1 MFQKHFLKLVRRWRE
16 LQIGACY
23 TRKSTEDQSEYSIDA
38 QLKLIKNYCKQN
50 DIILPKEFIFID
62 DGISGRRAEKRPAFM
77 QMIATAKMKPKKFDV
92 ILVHKFDRFARSRE
106 DSVVYKSL
114 LKKECGIKVVSITE
128 SIEDDKFSVILEA
141 MLEAMAEY
149 YSLNLSE
156 EVLKGMT
163 EKASRGEY
171 QTAAPFGYKMVEGKL
186 EIVEEE
192 AKIIKLIFEK
202 FSSKEMGMQPL
213 ARYINNLGFRTHRG
227 NCFENRTIDYI
238 LNNPV
243 YMGQVRWCPEGR
255 LRREFKNPKA
265 IIADGQHEPI
275 ISKELWEET
284 QKVLRGNKEIYRYKE
299 RKTAKI
305 SSWLKGLVR
314 CENCGST
321 LVVQGK
327 KYMQCNSYLK
337 GACNIS
343 CHVIIEDLEKSIL
356 EKLKETFDEKLSIE
370 IVPKQRVRQ
379 NTDVI
384 LLNELLKKLDEKE
397 KRIKIAYVDGI
408 DTLEEYKQNKDKIA
422 NERTELI
429 EQLKSI
435 KSDLQGEEVNEEIY
449 NKICSVYELL
459 SDENIDIK
467 TKYETA
473 HFLIEKITYSRQTK
487 TLKLTYK

>member
-1 MFQKHFLKLVRRWRE
+1 M
-16 LQIGACY
+16 
-23 TRKSTEDQSEYSIDA
+23 
-38 QLKLIKNYCKQN
+38 
-50 DIILPKEFIFID
+50 
-62 DGISGRRAEKRPAFM
+62 
-77 QMIATAKMKPKKFDV
+77 
-92 ILVHKFDRFARSRE
+92 
-106 DSVVYKSL
+106 
-114 LKKECGIKVVSITE
+114 
-128 SIEDDKFSVILEA
+128 
-141 MLEAMAEY
+141 
-149 YSLNLSE
+149 
-156 EVLKGMT
+156 
-163 EKASRGEY
+163 
-171 QTAAPFGYKMVEGKL
+171 
-186 EIVEEE
+186 
-192 AKIIKLIFEK
+192 
-202 FSSKEMGMQPL
+202 
-213 ARYINNLGFRTHRG
+213 
-227 NCFENRTIDYI
+227 
-238 LNNPV
+238 
-243 YMGQVRWCPEGR
+243 
-255 LRREFKNPKA
+255 
-265 IIADGQHEPI
+265 
-275 ISKELWEET
+275 
-284 QKVLRGNKEIYRYKE
+284 
-299 RKTAKI
+299 
-305 SSWLKGLVR
+305 
-314 CENCGST
+314 
-321 LVVQGK
+321 VQGK

-343 CHVIIEDLEKSIL
+343 CHVTIEDLEKSIL

-435 KSDLQGEEVNEEIY
+435 KNDLQGEKVNEEIY